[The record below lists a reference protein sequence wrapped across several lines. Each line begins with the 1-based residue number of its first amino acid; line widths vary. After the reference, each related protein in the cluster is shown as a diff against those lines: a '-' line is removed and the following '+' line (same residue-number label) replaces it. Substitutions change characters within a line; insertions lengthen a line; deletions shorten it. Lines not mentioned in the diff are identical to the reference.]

1 MIFWILKFQSRSY
14 GFANILWFV
23 IFLNNKALTSMGY
36 LIGTTGTVSGQDWA
50 DKKKNFIGKRDK
62 SHWKDP
68 LSLTPKTLH
77 H

>member
-1 MIFWILKFQSRSY
+1 
-14 GFANILWFV
+14 
-23 IFLNNKALTSMGY
+23 MGY

-62 SHWKDP
+62 SHWKDL